1 MADDYGIKIEITSEV
16 ENAIAQMKQLQDAIK
31 QVQDLSGTNAGN
43 AFKEMEQNVSGLETA
58 QTRLIN
64 AEARRLE
71 LANET
76 TKSVSEQK
84 IATEQLTQAEKQA
97 ETEKRL
103 SIRAD
108 KELVALS
115 REKRQ
120 LQKQGLLDKN
130 TENKFDEHA
139 FLISKATSYHLTTE
153 PSYLQCKVIL
163 LCSPTFHLYF

>member
-1 MADDYGIKIEITSEV
+1 MPNDYGIKIEITSEA

-31 QVQDLSGTNAGN
+31 QIQDLSGTNAGK

-58 QTRLIN
+58 QARLIN

-120 LQKQGLLDKN
+120 LQKQGLLDKS
-130 TENKFDEHA
+130 TANKFDEHA
-139 FLISKATSYHLTTE
+139 FLISKATFYHLTTE
-153 PSYLQCKVIL
+153 PPYLQYKVIL